1 MASDEWQLRR
11 RSRHSSLATYLVPM
25 KLIVRLII
33 STIAVLVTD
42 LLLSGVHAND
52 FMTGLLVAVVLGLLN
67 SFVRPL
73 LVLFTLPATILT
85 LGLFLLVIN
94 AAMVLLAAKL
104 VPGFVVESFWWA
116 LGFSLL
122 MGVVQGFLNAL
133 DGGQN
138 AQQQQ

>member
-1 MASDEWQLRR
+1 
-11 RSRHSSLATYLVPM
+11 M
-25 KLIVRLII
+25 KLIIRLII

-52 FMTGLLVAVVLGLLN
+52 FLTGLLVAVVLGLLN
-67 SFVRPL
+67 SFVRPVL
-73 LVLFTLPATILT
+73 LLLTLPVTVFT
-85 LGLFLLVIN
+85 LGLFILVIN

-138 AQQQQ
+138 SQPEQ